1 MIQWSWLREVQRPWQ
16 PTPFNRALFEGDLTI
31 GDPVVES
38 DWPLNPNKAG
48 KAFLDMIK
56 DEWNSTQVLSNKIPN
71 TIKLFKGIYSGE
83 ISRCAFYEIYI
94 GIFKLLDMTKM
105 ITLFGI
111 VKFLQRHL
119 QMTNAWRCS
128 HMNLKMIHI
137 LIPIFNWLPVAAI
150 QSMVDL
156 LETRLLSLLIELS
169 FTAAFDISFKTT
181 SEVQFT
187 NSRLLLRCLKL
198 KQEKNI
204 GLK

>member
-1 MIQWSWLREVQRPWQ
+1 
-16 PTPFNRALFEGDLTI
+16 
-31 GDPVVES
+31 
-38 DWPLNPNKAG
+38 
-48 KAFLDMIK
+48 
-56 DEWNSTQVLSNKIPN
+56 
-71 TIKLFKGIYSGE
+71 
-83 ISRCAFYEIYI
+83 
-94 GIFKLLDMTKM
+94 MT
-105 ITLFGI
+105 TSFGI

-119 QMTNAWRCS
+119 QTTNAFRCS

-137 LIPIFNWLPVAAI
+137 LIQIFNWLPVAAI

-181 SEVQFT
+181 SEARFT

-198 KQEKNI
+198 KREKNI